1 MDQLASLL
9 DFLVEACWNSLIK
22 TQAFLTSSLRI
33 LLKWPSLRIIYKK
46 QKVTEYTNSLR
57 LKDLQGK

>member
-9 DFLVEACWNSLIK
+9 DFSSKSLLEQLNK
-22 TQAFLTSSLRI
+22 DTSLLTSSLRI